1 MNRSDLTARIAAKS
15 PKLRMDDVDES
26 VKVIL
31 DAIAASL
38 VKGGRAEIRDFGSF
52 QLNYRP
58 PRKSRNPKTGEPVMV
73 PAKYVPHFRVGREL
87 RERVDYK

>member
-1 MNRSDLTARIAAKS
+1 MNRSDLTARIAAKF
-15 PKLRMDDVDES
+15 PTLRMGDANES

-31 DAIAASL
+31 DALSSSL
-38 VKGGRAEIRDFGSF
+38 TNGGRAEIRGFGSF

-58 PRKSRNPKTGEPVMV
+58 PRNARNPKNGEPVMV
-73 PAKYVPHFRVGREL
+73 PAKYVPHFRGGREL

>member
-1 MNRSDLTARIAAKS
+1 MNRSDLTARIAAKF
-15 PKLRMDDVDES
+15 PKLRMEDADES

-38 VKGGRAEIRDFGSF
+38 ANGGRAEIRGFGSF

-58 PRKSRNPKTGEPVMV
+58 PRNARNPKTGEPVLV
-73 PAKYVPHFRVGREL
+73 AAKYVPHFKTGREL